1 MKRTACTQPI
11 SEVKNGTIP
20 IPLGM
25 NLVEG
30 TPVALIPLAAL
41 ESDPAFLKAI
51 LKMSKP
57 RKWSA
62 DFALKPKHSVTRKGH
77 AKK

>member
-1 MKRTACTQPI
+1 MNKTSTAKSI
-11 SEVKNGTIP
+11 SQVRNGAIP
-20 IPLGM
+20 IPRGM

-30 TPVALIPLAAL
+30 TPVALIPLVPL

-57 RKWSA
+57 RDWPA
-62 DFALKPKHSVTRKGH
+62 DFALNLKRLDPRKGRS
-77 AKK
+77 KK